1 MQIVLRSRSHL
12 SLSLGQCFFTGRRL
26 ISPDRRTDTVNVP
39 NKLDSCQNRNSSMR
53 RRSSPLSSD
62 WSINF
67 QFKVSDQNN
76 CHSIRT
82 KTTIASSQEV
92 EVGMESWTNNLQK
105 EGEKNEN
112 STRQGDDIHRFLRLV
127 SSKEWPGASGKL
139 KITTC
144 LERRWW

>member
-1 MQIVLRSRSHL
+1 MQIVLRSRSHLL

-26 ISPDRRTDTVNVP
+26 ISPDRRTDTVNVL

-76 CHSIRT
+76 CHSIQGQKPRSQVH
-82 KTTIASSQEV
+82 KKLKSEWNPELTTYKKRE
-92 EVGMESWTNNLQK
+92 K
-105 EGEKNEN
+105 KNEN

-127 SSKEWPGASGKL
+127 SSKE
-139 KITTC
+139 
-144 LERRWW
+144 